1 MQRRTNMALKN
12 RFEFIILFSAIMC
25 NPNGDPNFNNAPR
38 QDEETGNGIMTDVCI
53 KRWLRNYV
61 AYAYMGKDGM
71 EIVMKDG
78 TSINKHIAEA
88 VFSANKIASAESL
101 PKNSKG
107 KRVNPKPEESARYL
121 CDRYWDMR
129 AFGGVMSTGLNAGQI
144 RGAVQLEMPVS
155 IDPVQ
160 VSNLSITRMCYAET
174 SGDLN
179 TIEDYEKEEAG
190 RSSDMKRT
198 MGEKQIVY
206 YGLYALRGTISA
218 AFAEKTGFSEKDLNV
233 LCEALIQMF
242 SHNVSSSKAGMHLET
257 PVILFKHVGTQ
268 DETNAEEKAREAKLG
283 CVPAQKLFKLLEVH
297 KKDGVEYPRSTNDYD
312 ICFNLSALPDGVE
325 VGFKEMPFEDFVWGE
340 DIRKREYDIEVK

>member
-1 MQRRTNMALKN
+1 MALKN

-61 AYAYMGKDGM
+61 AYAYRGKDGM

-88 VFSANKIASAESL
+88 VFSANKI
-101 PKNSKG
+101 
-107 KRVNPKPEESARYL
+107 V
-121 CDRYWDMR
+121 
-129 AFGGVMSTGLNAGQI
+129 STGLNAGQI
-144 RGAVQLEMPVS
+144 RGAVQIEMPVS

-179 TIEDYEKEEAG
+179 TIEDYEKEEAS

-268 DETNAEEKAREAKLG
+268 DETNVEEKAREAKLG